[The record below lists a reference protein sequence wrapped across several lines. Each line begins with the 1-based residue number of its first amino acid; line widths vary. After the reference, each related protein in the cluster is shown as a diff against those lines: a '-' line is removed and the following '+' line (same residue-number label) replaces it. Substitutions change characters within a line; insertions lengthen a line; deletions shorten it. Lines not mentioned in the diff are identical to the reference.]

1 MPAAPRL
8 KCVYEPRAADD
19 GTRVLVERLWPRGIR
34 KEDPRI
40 DGWLKKIAPSPA
52 LRTWYGHDPA
62 KWPEFRRRYRA
73 ELAANEDAV
82 AKLRALLAQGP
93 ATLVYAA
100 KDEQRNSARVL
111 VEWIGEDSN

>member
-1 MPAAPRL
+1 MAGKALRL
-8 KCVYEPRAADD
+8 KRVYEPRAEED

-40 DGWLKKIAPSPA
+40 DLWLKEISPSPA

-62 KWPEFRRRYRA
+62 KWPEFQQRYRA
-73 ELAANEDAV
+73 ELGKNADAV
-82 AKLRALLAQGP
+82 AKLSGLIAQGTV
-93 ATLVYAA
+93 TLVYAA

-111 VEWIGEDSN
+111 VEWLA